1 MEESIALENFWSVG
15 VPACG
20 LYATLPAGPFST
32 TSFLCNK
39 RVLFR
44 GITHYIH
51 QEHGNSDHTQEM
63 RVIVDPGNS
72 TFFLEGKPVA
82 LTWDLIGCGDRIQ
95 RNQDCQSFG

>member
-15 VPACG
+15 QAACG
-20 LYATLPAGPFST
+20 LPATLPAGPFST

-44 GITHYIH
+44 GITHYIAQHQGNSHH
-51 QEHGNSDHTQEM
+51 QEVT

-95 RNQDCQSFG
+95 RNQSCQSFG